1 MTFNSNYPVPI
12 PQYTVSMTPDCD
24 LDKTLVEL
32 EMRGDNGDLADKTE
46 MK

>member
-1 MTFNSNYPVPI
+1 
-12 PQYTVSMTPDCD
+12 MTPDCCD